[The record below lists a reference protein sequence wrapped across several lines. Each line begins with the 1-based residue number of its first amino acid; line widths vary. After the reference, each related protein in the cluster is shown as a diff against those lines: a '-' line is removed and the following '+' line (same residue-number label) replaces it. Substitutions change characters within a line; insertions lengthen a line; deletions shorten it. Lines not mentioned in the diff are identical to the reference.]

1 MKHNIVVVTN
11 RKICAE
17 AHPEY
22 RQMDACKMYADKM
35 AADIAEKNASCDE
48 EIINECASLL
58 IQLEKIVKRD
68 DIAFVILREKD
79 LQEVVYMSLYSLAYN
94 ICRDAG
100 AQINTHSFIGAV
112 KTGDRIHLSMPALR
126 EQRYALNGVEFGV
139 SIHSV
144 EEAVDAQGL
153 GARYIIAGNI
163 YETECKA
170 GLPGRGLE
178 FLSKVCSSVDI
189 PVYAIG
195 GIDMT
200 RIEEITKAGAA
211 GGCMMSG
218 MMKL

>member
-11 RKICAE
+11 RKICVK

-22 RQMDACKMYADKM
+22 CSMDVCKMYADK
-35 AADIAEKNASCDE
+35 IASDTAQKNASCDE
-48 EIINECASLL
+48 EAINECASLL
-58 IQLEKIVKRD
+58 VQLEKIVKRD

-79 LQEVVYMSLYSLAYN
+79 LPEAVYMSLYSLAYD
-94 ICRDAG
+94 ICRSAG
-100 AQINTHSFIGAV
+100 VRLNAHSFIGVV
-112 KTGDRIHLSMPALR
+112 KSGDGIHLSMPTLR
-126 EQRYALNGVEFGV
+126 EHVNELDGIEYGA

-144 EEAVDAQGL
+144 DEAVEAQSL
-153 GARYIIAGNI
+153 GVRYIIAGNI

-170 GLPGRGLE
+170 GLPGRGLD
-178 FLSKVCSSVDI
+178 FLRKVCDSVDI

-200 RIEEITKAGAA
+200 CIEEITNAGAA

-218 MMKL
+218 MMRL